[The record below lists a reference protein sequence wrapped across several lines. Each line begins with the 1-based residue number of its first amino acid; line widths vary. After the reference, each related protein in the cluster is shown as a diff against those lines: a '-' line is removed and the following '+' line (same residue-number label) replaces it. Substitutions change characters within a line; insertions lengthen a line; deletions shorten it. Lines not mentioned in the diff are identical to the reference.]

1 VTIRLGRIAAE
12 IGVTDMARAIAF
24 YRDVFGFEAVFA
36 NGEPVVFT
44 ILEKDAA
51 ELHLMLSPGYRG
63 PDFNVAHIYVDD
75 VDTLYQSCR
84 DAGVSIVRTIA
95 DKDYGMRAFVLADP
109 DGNRIDIGQPD
120 QGRSEALNLR
130 V

>member
-1 VTIRLGRIAAE
+1 VSIKLGRVAAE
-12 IGVTDMARAIAF
+12 IGVTDMARAVAF

-36 NGEPVVFT
+36 NGNPVLFT

-51 ELHLMLSPGYRG
+51 ELHLMLAPGYSG
-63 PDFNVAHIYVDD
+63 PDFNVAHMYVDD
-75 VDTLYQSCR
+75 VDALYQRCLVIG
-84 DAGVSIVRTIA
+84 AAIIRTIA

-120 QGRSEALNLR
+120 
-130 V
+130 